1 MNHLAQ
7 ESVSRL
13 TSPPLFSSCRRGRT
27 NERTKGETSVLP
39 SIRMI
44 RGMRLMEMLHTCA
57 AARIALRIVANFRL
71 KKIKIKIFATVALR
85 WRPSKMS
92 FLVNS
97 FSTWPTCKWLW
108 LPSQQQR
115 HSGSSTLLQC
125 HYGSDCYACII
136 LYMYAT
142 HFFPIGTTQLPL
154 LRALYVRHL
163 LYSLLRC
170 AVLPLFFFFLSLKD
184 KNLFLKFRFLLPK
197 YRTRVAVYT
206 HARTHSRIRRTIA
219 ATRSSGHEKERRSH
233 CCLPATA
240 TVSQPHLF
248 AVTSTTMTV
257 KQIQRGTGPLA
268 RPCIP
273 LELTIIL
280 KWLLPREL
288 TSQDHFP
295 ISSRLLEIVSTHKRS
310 DCERHPCWHCAHESS
325 ADRLPTIRH

>member
-1 MNHLAQ
+1 
-7 ESVSRL
+7 
-13 TSPPLFSSCRRGRT
+13 
-27 NERTKGETSVLP
+27 
-39 SIRMI
+39 
-44 RGMRLMEMLHTCA
+44 
-57 AARIALRIVANFRL
+57 
-71 KKIKIKIFATVALR
+71 
-85 WRPSKMS
+85 MS

-206 HARTHSRIRRTIA
+206 HARTVAS
-219 ATRSSGHEKERRSH
+219 
-233 CCLPATA
+233 
-240 TVSQPHLF
+240 V
-248 AVTSTTMTV
+248 
-257 KQIQRGTGPLA
+257 A
-268 RPCIP
+268 R
-273 LELTIIL
+273 
-280 KWLLPREL
+280 
-288 TSQDHFP
+288 
-295 ISSRLLEIVSTHKRS
+295 
-310 DCERHPCWHCAHESS
+310 
-325 ADRLPTIRH
+325 